1 MRCDYNPPTMW
12 DIRKILKELADA
24 DRRHAILVSFWR
36 HGDATSKAVVTAQL
50 SRALHFREETL
61 RKMPVEKRADL
72 FASRI
77 GAHEFDQ
84 YLDAALM
91 QYLTHEH
98 NEMLGAFL
106 DLWNIPHEKGS
117 IETDDYKIPA
127 VGQVR
132 DAVHQLE
139 SRYDRKD
146 MAIYLAAAGLL
157 MCGEWRDATWPVVDE
172 LLA

>member
-1 MRCDYNPPTMW
+1 MW
-12 DIRKILKELADA
+12 DIRRIFKELADT
-24 DRRHAILVSFWR
+24 DRRREILVSFWR
-36 HGDATSKAVVTAQL
+36 HGDASSRALVTAQL
-50 SRALHFREETL
+50 SRVLHFRESTL
-61 RKMPVEKRADL
+61 RKLPVEKKADL

-117 IETDDYKIPA
+117 IETDDFKVP
-127 VGQVR
+127 VEGQVR
-132 DAVHQLE
+132 DAVRQLE
-139 SRYDRKD
+139 SRYERKD
-146 MAIYLAAAGLL
+146 IALYLAAAGLL
-157 MCGEWRDATWPVVDE
+157 MGGGWREATWPVVDD
-172 LLA
+172 LTK